1 MTQDSNNDF
10 GKLFEAGLNKLTT
23 TIRTGQRVRGVVSMI
38 GKSTVFVDLGTR
50 TDGFLDRKDMLD
62 KNGELTVKVGDSID
76 AFCMGWTDEGVKL
89 ALRMSG
95 DAVDSSIED
104 AYNAGMP
111 VEGKVTAERK
121 GGFTVQVAN
130 SEAFCPF
137 SQMDARGV
145 KKEPAEYIGARF
157 SFAIT
162 EYGEEGR
169 NIVLSRRRLLEKDA
183 AKKRDELK
191 EHLAIGDVMDG
202 VVTKIMPFGAFVDI
216 GGVEGMV
223 HVSEMGWNR
232 GLKPEEVVS
241 EGQTVQVKVLDIDW
255 GDPASDK
262 RERLAFSIKQIEQHP
277 WERLAENEAYA
288 VGSKRQGKV
297 TRLADF
303 GAFIEL
309 EPGIEGLA
317 HISQLG
323 AEGHVNH
330 PSEVVKEGDMVE
342 VTLLDVDLERRR
354 IGLCIGEPKVKGE
367 KAAELTHEEAA
378 AVEVVNAGERLDGE
392 VESVKP
398 FGIFIK
404 LPNGQTGLLHIS
416 QTGLAGGGN
425 MQVRALYKAYPLH
438 SKVQVIIREVT
449 GNRISLTLPETMEQ
463 EQARAT
469 VTDLK
474 DGQGATFG
482 SLGDVFGGL
491 KL

>member
-1 MTQDSNNDF
+1 MTQDNNKDF
-10 GKLFEAGLNKLTT
+10 GRLFEAGLDKLTT
-23 TIRTGQRVRGVVSMI
+23 TLRTGQRVQGVVSMI
-38 GKSTVFVDLGTR
+38 GKSSVFVDLGTPA
-50 TDGFLDRKDMLD
+50 DGYLDRKDLLD

-76 AFCMGWTDEGVKL
+76 AFCMGWTDDGIKL

-95 DAVDSSIED
+95 DAVDSSVED

-137 SQMDARGV
+137 SQIDARGV
-145 KKEPAEYIGARF
+145 KKEPAEYIGERF

-162 EYGEEGR
+162 EYSEGGR
-169 NIVLSRRRLLEKDA
+169 NIVLSRRRILEKEA
-183 AKKRDELK
+183 AKKREELK
-191 EHLAIGDVMDG
+191 EHLAVGDIVDG

-241 EGQTVQVKVLDIDW
+241 EGQAVQVKVLDIDW
-255 GDPASDK
+255 GDAAGDK

-277 WERLAENEAYA
+277 WERVAEDESYA
-288 VGSKRQGKV
+288 VGSKRRGKV

-323 AEGHVNH
+323 AEGHVKH
-330 PSEVVKEGDMVE
+330 PSEVVKEGDMVD
-342 VTLLDVDLERRR
+342 VTLLDVDPERRR

-378 AVEVVNAGERLDGE
+378 EVAVVNAGQRLEGE

-398 FGIFIK
+398 FGVFIK

-416 QTGLAGGGN
+416 QTGLAGDGTL
-425 MQVRALYKAYPLH
+425 QVRALYKAYPLR
-438 SKVQVIIREVT
+438 SKVQVIIREIA

-463 EQARAT
+463 ELGRLT
-469 VTDLK
+469 VTDHK
-474 DGQGATFG
+474 DSQGASFG
-482 SLGDVFGGL
+482 SLDDVFGGL